1 MPDSMECLVGQLI
14 ASVTDLKD
22 EIKELKVEMKELKVE
37 MKKDTEALELDV
49 DKLVAL
55 RNKGAGIFLATATFF
70 TFVGWCVTHFF
81 TR

>member
-1 MPDSMECLVGQLI
+1 MPNLECLVGQLI

-22 EIKELKVEMKELKVE
+22 EMKELKVEMKELKGE

-55 RNKGAGIFLATATFF
+55 RNKGAGIFLATASFF
-70 TFVGWCVTHFF
+70 TFLGWCVTHFLSE
-81 TR
+81 